1 MTTEHA
7 VLIAGEG
14 PTGMML
20 AAELTLAGVDV
31 AVVER
36 RTGDRDEGSRSGGL
50 HARTIEVLDQRGV
63 ADRFLAEGRPMQVA
77 QFATVPLDM
86 SDFPTR
92 HPYGLALWQ
101 NRFEEILGDWVVGE
115 LGVPVLRGREV
126 VGLAQDA
133 AGVDMRLAGGGS
145 LRAAYLVG
153 CDGGR
158 SAVRKA
164 AGIAFTG
171 WEATT
176 SSLVAE
182 GRFAEEP
189 EWGVRRDAAGTHG
202 IGPLEDGRARMVVT
216 DGRLDAAGPPT
227 LADLSAALVTV
238 FGSDYGVHDAWI
250 SRFTDAARQAES
262 YRAGRVL
269 LAGDAAHV
277 HSPVGGQGLNTGVQD
292 AVNLGWKLA
301 QVVHGTSSE
310 DLLDTY
316 HAERHPVAARVLRA
330 TLSQAPLLR
339 SDDRIDALRD
349 AIADLVAM
357 DEPRVRL
364 AGMMSGLDI
373 AYDLGG
379 GHPLIGRRMPDLD
392 LETAEGPTTVFSLLH
407 DARPLVIVLGDPA
420 AAGTGPSAGRVRRVH
435 ARCGGPW
442 ELPVIGA
449 VPAPAAVA
457 VRPDGHV
464 AWAGDPDDPALA
476 DALTAWFGPAAAV

>member
-7 VLIAGEG
+7 VVIAGEG

-31 AVVER
+31 AIVER
-36 RTGDRDEGSRSGGL
+36 RTGDRQEGSRSGGL

-63 ADRFLAEGRPMQVA
+63 ADRFLAEGKAMQVA

-101 NRFEEILGDWVVGE
+101 SRFEEILAGWVIGE

-126 VGLAQDA
+126 AGLAQDA
-133 AGVDMRLAGGGS
+133 DGVDVHLAEGGS

-182 GRFAEEP
+182 GRFSEGP

-202 IGPLEDGRARMVVT
+202 IGPLEGGRARMVVT
-216 DGRLDAAGPPT
+216 DGRLDATGPPT
-227 LADLSAALVTV
+227 LADLSAALVGV
-238 FGSDYGVHDAWI
+238 FGTDYGVHDAWI

-277 HSPVGGQGLNTGVQD
+277 HSPVGGQGLNTGIQD

-301 QVVHGTSSE
+301 QVVHGTSPE
-310 DLLDTY
+310 ALLDTY
-316 HAERHPVAARVLRA
+316 HDERHPVAARVLRT
-330 TLSQAPLLR
+330 TLSQVLLLR

-349 AIADLVAM
+349 TLAELLAM
-357 DEPRVRL
+357 DEPRVRI

-373 AYDLGG
+373 RYDLGD
-379 GHPLIGRRMPDLD
+379 GHPLVGRRAPDLD
-392 LETAEGPTTVFSLLH
+392 LETAQGPTRVFALLH
-407 DARPLVIVLGDPA
+407 EPRPVVLNLGDPA
-420 AAGTGPSAGRVRRVH
+420 ALDVAWWADRVRRVD
-435 ARCGGPW
+435 ATCAGPW
-442 ELPVIGA
+442 ELPVIGPVPTPA
-449 VPAPAAVA
+449 VLAI
-457 VRPDGHV
+457 RPDGYV
-464 AWAGDPDDPALA
+464 AWAGDPADPGLG
-476 DALTAWFGPAAAV
+476 DALTAWFGLPGAV